1 MLEGS
6 LEQLEK
12 SVARAVAKL
21 RSAGAGQEALREEIH
36 RLRHSVE
43 ELENENR
50 QLKEQLEGYR
60 EDRSE
65 IRARLGRIR
74 ESMAVLAEPAP
85 EEPSREWL
93 GEE

>member
-12 SVARAVAKL
+12 SVAKAVAKL